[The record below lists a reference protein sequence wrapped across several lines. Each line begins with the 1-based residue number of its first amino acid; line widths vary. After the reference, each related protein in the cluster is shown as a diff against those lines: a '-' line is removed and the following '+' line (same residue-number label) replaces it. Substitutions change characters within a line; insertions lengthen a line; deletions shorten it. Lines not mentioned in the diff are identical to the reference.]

1 MVVESGI
8 PVGRLGG
15 SHRKDRCAYR
25 LWSTI
30 ALIAALNLSACVG
43 PDFNAPA
50 PPEVTSYTPGQE
62 PKSFTAEHKTQHLD
76 IHREL
81 PAEWWELFHSPAL
94 NGLINR
100 ALHDN
105 PTIESARA
113 ALRVAQANV
122 YAEVGQLFPLATG
135 NETSQ
140 GGKVATSPAGQ
151 NGGVSAPVVGPG
163 STNPTYYQLHTAQFT
178 VAYTPDIWGGVRR
191 QIENLETLKENQRF
205 MNEATFL
212 TLTSNIAA
220 GAIQEASLRAQI
232 NTTERLIK
240 ISKDILGIIRLQLQA
255 GQVSGLDVAAQEALV
270 AQTEAT
276 LPPLRKALYQE
287 RDQLIVLSGHLPG
300 EGLPERFEFK
310 DLMLPHKLPMTLPSD
325 LVSQRPDVRAAE
337 ENFHASCALVGVA
350 IAARLPQVSLNGD
363 IGRSGIA
370 LNQLFSNNPA
380 FYFYTGIAS
389 ATQVLFDGFTLQ
401 QRQRAAEAGV
411 DEAGAQY
418 RLAVI
423 TAYQNVADA
432 LYAIRYDTVALEKAL
447 LAETATKKTLD
458 LTRTQLSQGQ
468 VAIQTVLGAQTSY
481 LQASLTVI
489 QAQAN
494 RLSDTVGLFQA
505 LGGGWWNRKLPPPTP
520 EPQAWLASVVGPEP
534 EPVAREYPGAT
545 IHDSR
550 CPGSKERCPDL

>member
-1 MVVESGI
+1 MA
-8 PVGRLGG
+8 LG
-15 SHRKDRCAYR
+15 
-25 LWSTI
+25 
-30 ALIAALNLSACVG
+30 AALSLDACVG
-43 PDFNAPA
+43 PDFHAPE
-50 PPEVTSYTPGQE
+50 PPEVASYTPGQE
-62 PKSFTAEHKTQHLD
+62 PKSFTAQNKTQHLD
-76 IHREL
+76 IRREL
-81 PAEWWELFHSPAL
+81 PAEWWELFHSQGL
-94 NGLINR
+94 NSLINR

-105 PTIESARA
+105 PNIEAARA

-122 YAEVGQLFPLATG
+122 YAEAGQLFPLVTP
-135 NETSQ
+135 NLTSQ
-140 GGKVATSPAGQ
+140 GGKVATTPGGAA
-151 NGGVSAPVVGPG
+151 GGVSAPVVGPN
-163 STNPTYYQLHTAQFT
+163 SSNPTYYQLHTAQFT
-178 VAYTPDIWGGVRR
+178 VGYTPDIWGGVRR
-191 QIENLETLKENQRF
+191 QIENLEALKENQRF

-232 NTTERLIK
+232 GATESLIK
-240 ISKDILGIIRLQLQA
+240 ISKDILRIIRLQFQA

-276 LPPLRKALYQE
+276 LPPLRKALHQE
-287 RDQLIVLSGHLPG
+287 RDALIVLSGHLPG
-300 EGLPERFEFK
+300 EGLPERFEFTGFT
-310 DLMLPHKLPMTLPSD
+310 LPRKLPMTIPSD

-337 ENFHASCALVGVA
+337 ETFHAACALVGVA
-350 IAARLPQVSLNGD
+350 IANRLPQASLTGD

-370 LNQLFSNNPA
+370 FNQLFSNNPA

-423 TAYQNVADA
+423 TAFQNVADA
-432 LYAIRYDTVALEKAL
+432 LYAIRYDTAALEKAL
-447 LAETATKKTLD
+447 EAQVATKKTLD
-458 LTRTQLSQGQ
+458 LTRAQLAQGQ
-468 VAIQTVLGAQTSY
+468 IAIQTVLGAQTAY

-494 RLSDTVGLFQA
+494 RLSDAVALFQA

-550 CPGSKERCPDL
+550 CWAGAPKEKCPEL

>member
-1 MVVESGI
+1 MA
-8 PVGRLGG
+8 LG
-15 SHRKDRCAYR
+15 
-25 LWSTI
+25 
-30 ALIAALNLSACVG
+30 AALSLDACVG
-43 PDFNAPA
+43 PDFHAPE
-50 PPEVTSYTPGQE
+50 PPEVASYTPGQE
-62 PKSFTAEHKTQHLD
+62 PKSFTAQNKTQHLD
-76 IHREL
+76 IRREL
-81 PAEWWELFHSPAL
+81 PAEWWELFHSQSL
-94 NGLINR
+94 NSLINR

-105 PTIESARA
+105 PNIEAARA

-122 YAEVGQLFPLATG
+122 YAEAGQLFPLVTP
-135 NETSQ
+135 NLTSQ
-140 GGKVATSPAGQ
+140 GGKVATTPGGAA
-151 NGGVSAPVVGPG
+151 GGVSAPVVGPN
-163 STNPTYYQLHTAQFT
+163 SSNPTYYQLHTAQFT
-178 VAYTPDIWGGVRR
+178 VGYTPDIWGGVRR
-191 QIENLETLKENQRF
+191 QIENLEAAKENQRF

-232 NTTERLIK
+232 DTTESLIK
-240 ISKDILGIIRLQLQA
+240 ISKDILRIIRLQFQA

-287 RDQLIVLSGHLPG
+287 RDALIVLSGHLPG
-300 EGLPERFEFK
+300 EGLPERFEFTAFT
-310 DLMLPHKLPMTLPSD
+310 LPRKLPMSIPSD

-337 ENFHASCALVGVA
+337 ETFHAACALVGVA
-350 IAARLPQVSLNGD
+350 IANRLPQASLTGD

-370 LNQLFSNNPA
+370 FNQLFSNNPA

-423 TAYQNVADA
+423 TAFQNVADA
-432 LYAIRYDTVALEKAL
+432 LYAIRYDTAALEKAL
-447 LAETATKKTLD
+447 EAQVATKKTLD
-458 LTRTQLSQGQ
+458 LTRTQLAQGQ

-494 RLSDTVGLFQA
+494 RLSGTVALFQA

-545 IHDSR
+545 IHDAR
-550 CPGSKERCPDL
+550 CWAGAAKEKCPEL